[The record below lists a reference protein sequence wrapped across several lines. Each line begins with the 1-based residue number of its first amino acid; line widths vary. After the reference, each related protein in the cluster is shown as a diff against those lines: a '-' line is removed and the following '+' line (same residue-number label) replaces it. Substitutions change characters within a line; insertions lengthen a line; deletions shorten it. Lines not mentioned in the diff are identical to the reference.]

1 MIRMEHIKKSFKD
14 NLVLKDI
21 NIAFDKDKV
30 HALIA
35 PNGMGKTTLISILCG
50 FMLQDEGQITY
61 DNNISNRDISVILS
75 GDRNLYAKN
84 TVYENLIYFCI
95 LKGMSKKEANMV
107 IEREKEKF
115 AIYDQIKNKLVESLS
130 YGQKRIVALMS
141 AFISGAKCIVID
153 EATDGLDVDNRI
165 LLRQVIKSIADGRI
179 ILLVDHNFDFI
190 KQAADVVTF
199 LNQGICEKSLINS
212 PELDIGEEYKKIFG
226 YREE

>member
-1 MIRMEHIKKSFKD
+1 
-14 NLVLKDI
+14 
-21 NIAFDKDKV
+21 
-30 HALIA
+30 
-35 PNGMGKTTLISILCG
+35 
-50 FMLQDEGQITY
+50 
-61 DNNISNRDISVILS
+61 
-75 GDRNLYAKN
+75 
-84 TVYENLIYFCI
+84 
-95 LKGMSKKEANMV
+95 MV

-130 YGQKRIVALMS
+130 YGQKRIVSLMS

-165 LLRQVIKSIADGRI
+165 LLRQVIKSISDGRI

-199 LNQGICEKSLINS
+199 LNQGICEKSFINS
-212 PELDIGEEYKKIFG
+212 SELDIGEEYKKIFG